1 LTVSIPYT
9 KILYKDGIS
18 VYLIEQEIP
27 KPCLVKSQNAILS
40 IRSMSTIYFLV
51 NGIKVIDQ
59 GGSL

>member
-1 LTVSIPYT
+1 
-9 KILYKDGIS
+9 